1 MFAEELTAS
10 SAKKRQE
17 QNRARRRQLKQQQQ
31 QQQQS
36 QQSAA
41 NNSAPNKLPVIGA
54 GANGGGGN
62 AFGTSNGNA
71 NANANVGA
79 QGSAGISASAVPSGI
94 HVSTASKPSAAT
106 ATSSNELSNQQKP
119 LSAVERAAT
128 ERKARQI
135 IKHQSQ
141 SATKIQ
147 SLYRAHN
154 SNTALYA
161 HQAELLDKRL
171 ADLQTLGNILLKAN
185 KGQYVPPPAT
195 ATTLTLQLLYLTH
208 RTPWRR
214 RDASPDGSAHWGT
227 EKKLSLGA
235 NIGSDKD
242 SQILLNCDD
251 DGAANL
257 RRLTIYL
264 SCVILP
270 GIMSA
275 DDNMDPFL
283 PWLDTYVGRR
293 RVDRFLRICM
303 EALTGFRTG
312 GTSTASPARTT
323 SATTSTNSRS
333 ATVEEE
339 AATGAGEA
347 VCNLF
352 RQLIGVDRDK
362 KARPAVLSYCR
373 SKLILPEGCIDM
385 SPGQSYYKHPGDDN
399 LDLIRQ
405 TRTLLLYGICGGQ
418 PIPDTAEVMRERCVS
433 ERDRIRADRA
443 VTLLVDLLIG
453 VKSKPTAYLAD
464 LGKLLSRFVE
474 EILTVPLFTWKVS
487 SVTTRRLITPAP
499 VTNNFIPIIDMLR
512 AFASRHAE
520 DLSAGEVC
528 AVLPSLDVPMTKCP
542 SPAIMCLLANMV
554 QFGQMCIPIN
564 GSDSKLFDFRATNLY
579 FLVMASLVDSAPL
592 GALSSR
598 PSAVEWVNEG
608 TKSTPIVLS
617 VIIIDQ
623 CKALLADAY
632 VRNLFNCAIDKDI
645 IRVESIIASK
655 NDKDRK
661 YEKEMA
667 ELGSASAASLAAREA
682 RVDRSKGFWQSSK
695 WAKKLSKNLNSL
707 ISGDEKK
714 STQKQTNP
722 KGSGKLVNTSSLS
735 RKLAHSGDNSGAIAE
750 ASAQARKEEA
760 QKLKR
765 ANNQEYT
772 TKALFALIRTY
783 GCILARWGGSGKDDV
798 VGRAPAKK
806 KSAENGQSTK
816 EALGNPDALAQSLLN
831 AICFSTPVVET
842 LWAIIQSDNHIISDL
857 YKVIDE
863 DKS

>member
-31 QQQQS
+31 QS
-36 QQSAA
+36 QRSAA
-41 NNSAPNKLPVIGA
+41 GTNNSTQNKGIGA
-54 GANGGGGN
+54 GAIGGGSAG
-62 AFGTSNGNA
+62 ASNGNA
-71 NANANVGA
+71 
-79 QGSAGISASAVPSGI
+79 SASTSISISGGGVGISASAGSSGI
-94 HVSTASKPSAAT
+94 ITASAAKTSTASASASGA
-106 ATSSNELSNQQKP
+106 LSQP
-119 LSAVERAAT
+119 LSAVERAAA
-128 ERKARQI
+128 ERKARQQL
-135 IKHQSQ
+135 KHQSQ

-147 SLYRAHN
+147 SLYRAHK
-154 SNTALYA
+154 SNTALYIR
-161 HQAELLDKRL
+161 QAELLDKRL

-242 SQILLNCDD
+242 SQILLDCA
-251 DGAANL
+251 DGTANL

-264 SCVILP
+264 SCVVLP
-270 GIMSA
+270 GIMSS
-275 DDNMDPFL
+275 DDDMDPFL

-293 RVDRFLRICM
+293 RVDQLLRLCM

-312 GTSTASPARTT
+312 GGNASSSTCQRKGSTPTA
-323 SATTSTNSRS
+323 SATTSTAPRS
-333 ATVEEE
+333 VSVEEE
-339 AATGAGEA
+339 ATTGAGEA

-352 RQLIGVDRDK
+352 RQLIGVDRDN

-443 VTLLVDLLIG
+443 VSLLVDILIG
-453 VKSKPTAYLAD
+453 VKGKATAYLAD

-487 SVTTRRLITPAP
+487 PVTTRRLVTPAP

-520 DLSAGEVC
+520 DLSVGEVC
-528 AVLPSLDVPMTKCP
+528 SVLPSLDVPMTKCP
-542 SPAIMCLLANMV
+542 SPAIMCLLANTV

-564 GSDSKLFDFRATNLY
+564 GSDPKLFDYRATNLF
-579 FLVMASLVDSAPL
+579 FLVMASLVTRPL
-592 GALSSR
+592 WE
-598 PSAVEWVNEG
+598 PSH
-608 TKSTPIVLS
+608 
-617 VIIIDQ
+617 
-623 CKALLADAY
+623 
-632 VRNLFNCAIDKDI
+632 
-645 IRVESIIASK
+645 RVP
-655 NDKDRK
+655 R
-661 YEKEMA
+661 
-667 ELGSASAASLAAREA
+667 
-682 RVDRSKGFWQSSK
+682 
-695 WAKKLSKNLNSL
+695 
-707 ISGDEKK
+707 
-714 STQKQTNP
+714 
-722 KGSGKLVNTSSLS
+722 
-735 RKLAHSGDNSGAIAE
+735 
-750 ASAQARKEEA
+750 
-760 QKLKR
+760 
-765 ANNQEYT
+765 
-772 TKALFALIRTY
+772 
-783 GCILARWGGSGKDDV
+783 RW
-798 VGRAPAKK
+798 
-806 KSAENGQSTK
+806 NG
-816 EALGNPDALAQSLLN
+816 
-831 AICFSTPVVET
+831 
-842 LWAIIQSDNHIISDL
+842 
-857 YKVIDE
+857 
-863 DKS
+863 